1 MPNEQRMVCYDHDL
15 HIEAYRL
22 QGIVQKFPN
31 HFHDYYVVGFVES
44 GARRL
49 WCKGKTYDLTA
60 GDLILFSPR
69 DNHYC
74 TPVNGEPLDYR
85 AVNIPADVMQR
96 AAKEVTGRED
106 MPYFS
111 RPVVRQGDC
120 VHALRAL
127 YAAIQDGAPALEK
140 QEMFFY
146 LLEQLLS
153 DYAVPFAQADLP
165 EQSGQIRALCTYME
179 QHYADNITLD
189 ELVSRTDCGKS
200 YLLRLFAKQVGVSP
214 YRYLQNIRLGQ
225 AKKLLE
231 AGVPPV
237 DAAGLTGFSDQS
249 HFTHYFKDFIGLT
262 PGHYQRI
269 FTGNPTDKER
279 EQWTDKQKNA

>member
-1 MPNEQRMVCYDHDL
+1 MQDEQRTVCYDHDL
-15 HIEAYRL
+15 HIEAYWL

-49 WCKGKTYDLTA
+49 WCKGKTYDLAA
-60 GDLILFSPR
+60 GDLILFNPR
-69 DNHYC
+69 DNHC
-74 TPVNGEPLDYR
+74 CAPVNGEPLDYR

-96 AAKEVTGRED
+96 AAKEITGRED
-106 MPYFS
+106 APYFS
-111 RPVVRQGDC
+111 QPVVRQGEGT
-120 VHALRAL
+120 HALRAL
-127 YAAIQDGAPALEK
+127 YDAVWRRAPALEK
-140 QEMFFY
+140 QEALLY
-146 LLEQLLS
+146 LLEQLLF
-153 DYAVPFAQADLP
+153 DYAVPLAQADLP
-165 EQSGQIRALCTYME
+165 GQSGQIRALCTYME

-189 ELVSRTDCGKS
+189 DLVSRTDCGKS

-214 YRYLQNIRLGQ
+214 HRYLQNVRLGQ

-262 PGHYQRI
+262 PGQYQRI
-269 FTGNPTDKER
+269 FIGNLKGKEHD
-279 EQWTDKQKNA
+279 QWTDKQKNA